1 MTMWRR
7 LRLLT
12 WPLGMLCVSGAL
24 SGLLVPVADMTGGA
38 APAASTCTSRLL
50 VLSAM
55 PLELDPILARAIVD
69 PGAPVVLDDRPFVT
83 GTLGGRAVIMG
94 LTGIGPANALAVTT
108 AAFGAFVCDGAPEI
122 SGVVFS
128 GTSGGD
134 FIGDV
139 FVPQDWTQDGTT
151 LEPTDPAMLATARAV
166 AGGVHLER
174 TTPTGD
180 PACLCTTA
188 GGIQTPVTVTH
199 TSTVEFGGTGLTTD
213 PVGGRTLPC
222 GPAGSDILGCVPCR
236 EMDQSQLSQALS
248 FAEGVTPFVDP
259 GFFTGFLEA
268 TTPPGSYVSSDE
280 ETAVVAEVAARHGVP
295 FIGFRAASD
304 GPGNTPGTG
313 GDPLLLPGFPA
324 QFAVYRQL
332 AADNAAAMAVAFTE
346 AWSG

>member
-12 WPLGMLCVSGAL
+12 WPLGALGVMGVL
-24 SGLLVPVADMTGGA
+24 SGLLVPVGAPAGGVT
-38 APAASTCTSRLL
+38 PAASTCAPRLL

-55 PLELDPILARAIVD
+55 PLELDPILARATVD
-69 PGAPVVLDDRPFVT
+69 PGPPVVLDERPFVT
-83 GTLGGRAVIMG
+83 GTLEGKAVIMG
-94 LTGIGPANALAVTT
+94 LTGIGPADALAVTT
-108 AAFGAFVCDGAPEI
+108 AAFGTFVCDGTSMIA
-122 SGVVFS
+122 GVVFS

-134 FIGDV
+134 HIGDV

-151 LEPTDPAMLATARAV
+151 LEPTDPAMLSTARAV

-180 PACLCTTA
+180 PACRCATA
-188 GGIQTPVTVTH
+188 GGVTTPVTVTH
-199 TSTVEFGGTGLTTD
+199 APVVEVGGTGLTTD
-213 PVGGRTLPC
+213 PVDGKAVPC
-222 GPAGSDILGCVPCR
+222 GPAGSDVLGCAPCR
-236 EMDQSQLSQALS
+236 EMDQDQLQQTLALAQGALP
-248 FAEGVTPFVDP
+248 FADP
-259 GFFTGFLEA
+259 SFFTGYFRS
-268 TTPPGSYVSSDE
+268 TTPTGTFVSEDD
-280 ETAVVAEVAARHGVP
+280 ETAVVAAAAAQHGAP

-332 AADNAAAMAVAFTE
+332 AADNAAAVAVAFVG
-346 AWSG
+346 AWTG